1 MLILA
6 SLFSTGC
13 TNNEVEENEID
24 TEVRNV
30 VFDYMEQED
39 WNPEFYQ
46 VNEWE
51 NASVK
56 KITADGSYKNS
67 DKSYMGKEIFVVTIV
82 DALAAP
88 LVFVD
93 TDTLEVIGIMP
104 GNNSSVLQ
112 LTSVLAEQGLV
123 LPL

>member
-1 MLILA
+1 MFYQC
-6 SLFSTGC
+6 SLGVMFGQID
-13 TNNEVEENEID
+13 TNNL
-24 TEVRNV
+24 
-30 VFDYMEQED
+30 
-39 WNPEFYQ
+39 
-46 VNEWE
+46 
-51 NASVK
+51 
-56 KITADGSYKNS
+56 
-67 DKSYMGKEIFVVTIV
+67 

-112 LTSVLAEQGLV
+112 LTSVLAEHGLV